1 MNGKKLLLQKLM
13 LLLLLLVVVA
23 AGAAVSFGKK
33 NKSAKDDGNAAS
45 KGTTASSASG
55 TASGETTENQESALE
70 KDKTETVY
78 IKSDAE
84 GNTKEITVETT
95 LKHPSDGSDI
105 RDQSNL
111 KDIRNTR
118 GDEEYTQG
126 SDGSLIWE
134 NHGADISYKGTSDA
148 EPPVRVKVTYYLNGE
163 QISPKRLAG
172 KSGRVTIRFDYEN
185 TATETVTV
193 KKKAYEVQTPF
204 LVMSA
209 LVLPSDTFSNIEVT
223 NGKLMNMDDQS
234 MVIGCAMPGLA
245 DSLQLSGYEVTEDID
260 IPEYVEVSADAKDF
274 ELEFTATVIT
284 PGLLEDL
291 DTDDLKDADDFADGM
306 DDLKD
311 GVDDMDE
318 GVGELYDGLKD
329 FNEYLDEFTDGV
341 TALRDAMNQVK
352 DGAGKLNENS
362 KALNDGAAALQS
374 GLEQLNAALG
384 AAGGTTG
391 NSGENG
397 ASESEAAGN
406 EAAAAGQAAFAKTVS
421 ALGAAAEADPE
432 SEEGKAQQEALA
444 ALGLTAED
452 AQNLA
457 AYAKTLSEAGTSAGE
472 LRSQLAASAAA
483 LAEGSRQ
490 LTTGLTAYTAGVSA
504 LYEGTTKVVEGGTTL
519 CTAGGELYR
528 GFGEALDGVK
538 ELRDGVRDFKD
549 DGIAELTKLGGSD
562 FRNVMNRLRAVKGAD
577 DGYDNFAGLA
587 EGKTGSVRFIVE
599 TEEIKK

>member
-1 MNGKKLLLQKLM
+1 M

-23 AGAAVSFGKK
+23 AGAAVSFGMK

-274 ELEFTATVIT
+274 ELEFTA
-284 PGLLEDL
+284 
-291 DTDDLKDADDFADGM
+291 
-306 DDLKD
+306 
-311 GVDDMDE
+311 
-318 GVGELYDGLKD
+318 
-329 FNEYLDEFTDGV
+329 
-341 TALRDAMNQVK
+341 
-352 DGAGKLNENS
+352 
-362 KALNDGAAALQS
+362 
-374 GLEQLNAALG
+374 
-384 AAGGTTG
+384 
-391 NSGENG
+391 
-397 ASESEAAGN
+397 
-406 EAAAAGQAAFAKTVS
+406 
-421 ALGAAAEADPE
+421 
-432 SEEGKAQQEALA
+432 
-444 ALGLTAED
+444 
-452 AQNLA
+452 
-457 AYAKTLSEAGTSAGE
+457 
-472 LRSQLAASAAA
+472 
-483 LAEGSRQ
+483 
-490 LTTGLTAYTAGVSA
+490 
-504 LYEGTTKVVEGGTTL
+504 
-519 CTAGGELYR
+519 R
-528 GFGEALDGVK
+528 GFGHG
-538 ELRDGVRDFKD
+538 RP
-549 DGIAELTKLGGSD
+549 
-562 FRNVMNRLRAVKGAD
+562 
-577 DGYDNFAGLA
+577 
-587 EGKTGSVRFIVE
+587 EGRRRFCGRHG
-599 TEEIKK
+599 

>member
-1 MNGKKLLLQKLM
+1 M
-13 LLLLLLVVVA
+13 
-23 AGAAVSFGKK
+23 
-33 NKSAKDDGNAAS
+33 
-45 KGTTASSASG
+45 
-55 TASGETTENQESALE
+55 E

-163 QISPKRLAG
+163 QISPKKLAG

-260 IPEYVEVSADAKDF
+260 IPEYVEVTADAKEF
-274 ELEFTATVIT
+274 ELEFTASIIT

-291 DTDDLKDADDFADGM
+291 DLDDLKDADDFADGM

-318 GVGELYDGLKD
+318 GVGELYDGLKEFD
-329 FNEYLDEFTDGV
+329 GYLDEYTSGV
-341 TALRDAMNQVK
+341 TALRDAMNQVR
-352 DGAGKLNENS
+352 DGGGTLNSNS
-362 KALNDGAAALQS
+362 KALTDGAAALQS

-384 AAGGTTG
+384 AAGG
-391 NSGENG
+391 SGENG
-397 ASESEAAGN
+397 SGEAAG
-406 EAAAAGQAAFAKTVS
+406 AGTSAGQAAFAKTVG
-421 ALGAAAEADPE
+421 ALGAASGEDAT
-432 SEEGKAQQEALA
+432 EEQKAALD

-452 AQNLA
+452 AQALA
-457 AYAKTLSEAGTSAGE
+457 AYAKTLSDASSSAGA
-472 LRSQLAASAAA
+472 LQSQLATSVAQ

-549 DGIAELTKLGGSD
+549 DGIAELTKLGGAD
-562 FRNVMNRLRAVKGAD
+562 FRNVINRLRAVKEAD

>member
-13 LLLLLLVVVA
+13 LLLILLVVVA
-23 AGAAVSFGKK
+23 AGAAVSFGMKH
-33 NKSAKDDGNAAS
+33 KSVKDDGNAAS
-45 KGTTASSASG
+45 EGTAASSASG
-55 TASGETTENQESALE
+55 TASEETTENQESAQE

-105 RDQSNL
+105 QDQSNL
-111 KDIRNTR
+111 KDIRNTK

-148 EPPVRVKVTYYLNGE
+148 ESPVKVKVTYYLNGE
-163 QISPKRLAG
+163 QVSPKKLAG
-172 KSGRVTIRFDYEN
+172 KSGRVKIRFDYEN

-223 NGKLMNMDDQS
+223 NGKLMNMDDQN
-234 MVIGCAMPGLA
+234 MVIGYAMPGLA

-260 IPEYVEVSADAKDF
+260 IPEYVEVTADAKEF
-274 ELEFTATVIT
+274 ELEFTASIIT

-291 DTDDLKDADDFADGM
+291 DLDDLKDADDFADGM

-318 GVGELYDGLKD
+318 GVGELYDGLKEFD
-329 FNEYLDEFTDGV
+329 GYLDEYTSGV
-341 TALRDAMNQVK
+341 TALRDAMNQVR
-352 DGAGKLNENS
+352 DGAGTLNSNS
-362 KALNDGAAALQS
+362 KALTDGAAALQS

-391 NSGENG
+391 
-397 ASESEAAGN
+397 
-406 EAAAAGQAAFAKTVS
+406 QAAFAKTVG
-421 ALGAAAEADPE
+421 ALGAASGEEAT
-432 SEEGKAQQEALA
+432 EEQKAALE

-452 AQNLA
+452 AKNLA
-457 AYAKTLSEAGTSAGE
+457 AYAQTLADAGASAGE
-472 LRSQLAASAAA
+472 LQSQLATSVAA
-483 LAEGSRQ
+483 LAAGSKQ
-490 LTTGLTAYTAGVSA
+490 LTEGLTAYTAGVSA

-519 CTAGGELYR
+519 CTAGGELYD

-549 DGIAELTKLGGSD
+549 DGIAELTKLGGAD
-562 FRNVMNRLRAVKGAD
+562 FRNVINRLRAVKEAD

-587 EGKTGSVRFIVE
+587 DGKTGSVRFIVE

>member
-13 LLLLLLVVVA
+13 LLLILLVVVA
-23 AGAAVSFGKK
+23 AGAAVSFGLK
-33 NKSAKDDGNAAS
+33 NKSAKDAGNGEAAETEIS
-45 KGTTASSASG
+45 GADSASAVG
-55 TASGETTENQESALE
+55 SGETTENQESALE

-111 KDIRNTR
+111 KDIRNTK
-118 GDEEYTQG
+118 GDEEYSQG

-148 EPPVRVKVTYYLNGE
+148 EPPVKVKVTYYLNGE
-163 QISPKRLAG
+163 QISPKKLAG
-172 KSGRVTIRFDYEN
+172 KSGQVKIRFDYEN

-223 NGKLMNMDDQS
+223 NGKLMNMDDQN
-234 MVIGCAMPGLA
+234 MVIGYAMPGLA

-260 IPEYVEVSADAKDF
+260 IPEYVEVSADAKEF
-274 ELEFTATVIT
+274 ELEFTASIIT

-291 DTDDLKDADDFADGM
+291 DLDDLKDADDFADGM

-318 GVGELYDGLKD
+318 GVGELYDGLKEFD
-329 FNEYLDEFTDGV
+329 GYLDEYTSGV
-341 TALRDAMNQVK
+341 TALRDAMNQVR
-352 DGAGKLNENS
+352 DGAGTLNSNS
-362 KALNDGAAALQS
+362 KALTDGAAALQS

-384 AAGGTTG
+384 AAGGMT
-391 NSGENG
+391 
-397 ASESEAAGN
+397 
-406 EAAAAGQAAFAKTVS
+406 GQAAFAKTVG
-421 ALGAAAEADPE
+421 ALGAASGEEAT
-432 SEEGKAQQEALA
+432 EEQKAALE

-452 AQNLA
+452 AKNLA
-457 AYAKTLSEAGTSAGE
+457 AYAQTLADAGASAGE
-472 LRSQLAASAAA
+472 LQSQLATSVAA
-483 LAEGSRQ
+483 LAAGSKQ
-490 LTTGLTAYTAGVSA
+490 LSEGLTAYTAGVSA

-519 CTAGGELYR
+519 CTAGGELYD

-549 DGIAELTKLGGSD
+549 DGIAELTKLGGAD
-562 FRNVMNRLRAVKGAD
+562 FRNVINRLRAIKEAD

-587 EGKTGSVRFIVE
+587 DGKTGSVRFIVE

>member
-13 LLLLLLVVVA
+13 LLLILLVVVA
-23 AGAAVSFGKK
+23 AGAAVSFGMKH
-33 NKSAKDDGNAAS
+33 KSVKDDGNAAS
-45 KGTTASSASG
+45 EGTAASSASG
-55 TASGETTENQESALE
+55 TASEETTENQESAQE

-105 RDQSNL
+105 QDQSNL
-111 KDIRNTR
+111 KDIRNTK
-118 GDEEYTQG
+118 GDEDYTQG

-148 EPPVRVKVTYYLNGE
+148 ESPVKVKVTYYLNGE
-163 QISPKRLAG
+163 QISPKKLAG
-172 KSGRVTIRFDYEN
+172 KSGQVKIRFDYEN

-223 NGKLMNMDDQS
+223 NGKLMNMDDQN
-234 MVIGCAMPGLA
+234 MVIGYAMPGLA

-260 IPEYVEVSADAKDF
+260 IPEYVEVTADAKEF
-274 ELEFTATVIT
+274 ELEFTASIIT

-291 DTDDLKDADDFADGM
+291 DLDDLKDADDFADGM

-318 GVGELYDGLKD
+318 GVGELYDGLKEFD
-329 FNEYLDEFTDGV
+329 GYLDEYTSGV
-341 TALRDAMNQVK
+341 TALRDAMNQVR
-352 DGAGKLNENS
+352 DGAGTLNSNS
-362 KALNDGAAALQS
+362 KALTDGAAALQS
-374 GLEQLNAALG
+374 GLEQLNTALS

-391 NSGENG
+391 GSGENG
-397 ASESEAAGN
+397 SGEATGADT
-406 EAAAAGQAAFAKTVS
+406 AAGQAAFAKTVG
-421 ALGAAAEADPE
+421 ALGAASGEDAT
-432 SEEGKAQQEALA
+432 EEQKAALA
-444 ALGLTAED
+444 ALGLTVED
-452 AQNLA
+452 AQALA
-457 AYAKTLSEAGTSAGE
+457 AYAKTLSDASSSAGA
-472 LRSQLAASAAA
+472 LQSQLATSVAQ

-562 FRNVMNRLRAVKGAD
+562 FRNVMNRLRAIKEAD

>member
-13 LLLLLLVVVA
+13 LLLILLVVVA
-23 AGAAVSFGKK
+23 AGAAVSFGMKH
-33 NKSAKDDGNAAS
+33 KSVKDDGNAAS
-45 KGTTASSASG
+45 EGTAASSASG
-55 TASGETTENQESALE
+55 TASEETTENQESAQE

-105 RDQSNL
+105 QDQSNL
-111 KDIRNTR
+111 KDIRNTK
-118 GDEEYTQG
+118 GDEEYSQG

-148 EPPVRVKVTYYLNGE
+148 EPPVKVKVTYYLNGE
-163 QISPKRLAG
+163 QISPKKLAG
-172 KSGRVTIRFDYEN
+172 KSGRVKIRFDYEN

-223 NGKLMNMDDQS
+223 NGKLMNMDDQN
-234 MVIGCAMPGLA
+234 MVIGYAMPGLA

-260 IPEYVEVSADAKDF
+260 IPEYVEVTADAKEF

-329 FNEYLDEFTDGV
+329 FDEYLDEFTDGV
-341 TALRDAMNQVK
+341 TALRDAMNQVR
-352 DGAGKLNENS
+352 DGAGTLNSNS
-362 KALNDGAAALQS
+362 KALTDGAAALQS
-374 GLEQLNAALG
+374 GLEQLNTALS

-391 NSGENG
+391 GSGESG
-397 ASESEAAGN
+397 SGEAAG
-406 EAAAAGQAAFAKTVS
+406 AGTSAGQAAFAKTVG
-421 ALGAAAEADPE
+421 ALGAASGEDAT
-432 SEEGKAQQEALA
+432 EEQKAALA

-452 AQNLA
+452 AQALA
-457 AYAKTLSEAGTSAGE
+457 AYAKTLSDASSSAGA
-472 LRSQLAASAAA
+472 LQSQLATSVAQ

-538 ELRDGVRDFKD
+538 ELRDGVRNFKD
-549 DGIAELTKLGGSD
+549 DGIAELTKLGGAD
-562 FRNVMNRLRAVKGAD
+562 FRNVINRLRAIKEAD

-587 EGKTGSVRFIVE
+587 DGKTGSVRFIVE

>member
-13 LLLLLLVVVA
+13 LLLILLVVVA
-23 AGAAVSFGKK
+23 AGAAVSFGMKH
-33 NKSAKDDGNAAS
+33 KSVKDDGNAAS

-84 GNTKEITVETT
+84 GNTKEVTVETT

-111 KDIRNTR
+111 KDIRNTK
-118 GDEEYTQG
+118 GDEEYSQG

-148 EPPVRVKVTYYLNGE
+148 EPPVKVKVTYYLNGE
-163 QISPKRLAG
+163 QISPKKLAG
-172 KSGRVTIRFDYEN
+172 KSGRVKIRFDYEN

-223 NGKLMNMDDQS
+223 NGKLMNMDEQN
-234 MVIGCAMPGLA
+234 MVIGYAMPGLA

-260 IPEYVEVSADAKDF
+260 IPEYVEVTADAKEF
-274 ELEFTATVIT
+274 ELEFTASIIT

-306 DDLKD
+306 DDLK
-311 GVDDMDE
+311 E
-318 GVGELYDGLKD
+318 GVGELYDGLKEFD
-329 FNEYLDEFTDGV
+329 GYLDEYTSGV
-341 TALRDAMNQVK
+341 TALRDAMNQVR
-352 DGAGKLNENS
+352 DGAGTLNSNS
-362 KALNDGAAALQS
+362 KALTDGAAALQS

-391 NSGENG
+391 
-397 ASESEAAGN
+397 
-406 EAAAAGQAAFAKTVS
+406 QAAFVKTVG
-421 ALGAAAEADPE
+421 ALGAASGEEAT
-432 SEEGKAQQEALA
+432 EEQKAALE

-452 AQNLA
+452 AKNLA
-457 AYAKTLSEAGTSAGE
+457 AYAQTLADAGASAGE
-472 LRSQLAASAAA
+472 LQSQLATSVAA
-483 LAEGSRQ
+483 LAAGSKQ
-490 LTTGLTAYTAGVSA
+490 LTEGLTAYTAGVRA

-519 CTAGGELYR
+519 CTAGGELYD

-549 DGIAELTKLGGSD
+549 DGIAELTKLGGAD
-562 FRNVMNRLRAVKGAD
+562 FRNVMNRLRAVKEAD

>member
-13 LLLLLLVVVA
+13 LLLILLVVVA
-23 AGAAVSFGKK
+23 AGAAVSFGMKH
-33 NKSAKDDGNAAS
+33 KSVKDDGNAAS
-45 KGTTASSASG
+45 EGTAASSASG
-55 TASGETTENQESALE
+55 TASEETTENQESAQE

-105 RDQSNL
+105 QDQSNL
-111 KDIRNTR
+111 KDIRNTK
-118 GDEEYTQG
+118 GDEEYSQG

-148 EPPVRVKVTYYLNGE
+148 EPPVKVKVTYYLNGE
-163 QISPKRLAG
+163 QISPKKLAG
-172 KSGRVTIRFDYEN
+172 KSGQVKIRFDYEN

-223 NGKLMNMDDQS
+223 NGKLMNMDDQN
-234 MVIGCAMPGLA
+234 MVIGYAMPGLA

-260 IPEYVEVSADAKDF
+260 IPEYVEVSADAKEF

-329 FNEYLDEFTDGV
+329 FDEYLDEFTDGV
-341 TALRDAMNQVK
+341 TALRDAMNQVR
-352 DGAGKLNENS
+352 DGAGTLNSNS
-362 KALNDGAAALQS
+362 KALTDGAAALQS
-374 GLEQLNAALG
+374 GLEQLNTALS
-384 AAGGTTG
+384 AAGGTTSG
-391 NSGENG
+391 SGESG
-397 ASESEAAGN
+397 SGEAAG
-406 EAAAAGQAAFAKTVS
+406 AGTSAGQAAFAKTVG
-421 ALGAAAEADPE
+421 ALGAASGEDAT
-432 SEEGKAQQEALA
+432 EEQKAALD

-452 AQNLA
+452 AQALA
-457 AYAKTLSEAGTSAGE
+457 AYAKTLSDASSSAGA
-472 LRSQLAASAAA
+472 LQSQLATSVAQ

-519 CTAGGELYR
+519 CTAGGELYE

-549 DGIAELTKLGGSD
+549 DGIAELTKLGGAD
-562 FRNVMNRLRAVKGAD
+562 FRNVINRLRAVKEAD

>member
-13 LLLLLLVVVA
+13 LLLILLVVVA
-23 AGAAVSFGKK
+23 VGAAVSFGMKH
-33 NKSAKDDGNAAS
+33 KSVKDDGNAAS
-45 KGTTASSASG
+45 EGTAASSASG
-55 TASGETTENQESALE
+55 TASEETTENQESAQE

-105 RDQSNL
+105 QDQSNL
-111 KDIRNTR
+111 KDIRNTK

-148 EPPVRVKVTYYLNGE
+148 EPPVKVKVTYYLNGE
-163 QISPKRLAG
+163 QVSPKKLAG
-172 KSGRVTIRFDYEN
+172 KSGRVKIRFDYEN

-223 NGKLMNMDDQS
+223 NGKLMNMDDQN
-234 MVIGCAMPGLA
+234 MVIGYAMPGLA

-260 IPEYVEVSADAKDF
+260 IPEYVEVTADAKDF
-274 ELEFTATVIT
+274 ELEFTATIIT
-284 PGLLEDL
+284 PGLLDEL

-318 GVGELYDGLKD
+318 GVGELYDGLKEFD
-329 FNEYLDEFTDGV
+329 DYLDEYTSGV
-341 TALRDAMNQVK
+341 TALRDAMNQVR
-352 DGAGKLNENS
+352 DGAGTLNSNS
-362 KALNDGAAALQS
+362 KALTDGAAALQS
-374 GLEQLNAALG
+374 GLEQLNTALS

-391 NSGENG
+391 GSGENG
-397 ASESEAAGN
+397 SGEATGADT
-406 EAAAAGQAAFAKTVS
+406 AAGQAAFAKTVG
-421 ALGAAAEADPE
+421 ALGAASGEDAT
-432 SEEGKAQQEALA
+432 EEQKAALA
-444 ALGLTAED
+444 ALGLTVED
-452 AQNLA
+452 AQALA
-457 AYAKTLSEAGTSAGE
+457 AYAKTLSDASSSAGA
-472 LRSQLAASAAA
+472 LQSQLAASVAQ

-519 CTAGGELYR
+519 CTAGGELYD

-549 DGIAELTKLGGSD
+549 DGIAELTKLGGAD
-562 FRNVMNRLRAVKGAD
+562 FRNVMNRLRAVKEAD

>member
-13 LLLLLLVVVA
+13 LLLILLVVVA
-23 AGAAVSFGKK
+23 AGAAVSFGMK
-33 NKSAKDDGNAAS
+33 NKSARDAGNE
-45 KGTTASSASG
+45 GTTETAISGADSASAV
-55 TASGETTENQESALE
+55 ASGETTENQESALE

-84 GNTKEITVETT
+84 GNTKEVTVETT

-111 KDIRNTR
+111 KDIRNTK

-148 EPPVRVKVTYYLNGE
+148 ESPVKVKVTYYLNGE
-163 QISPKRLAG
+163 QVSPKKLAG
-172 KSGRVTIRFDYEN
+172 KSGRVKIRFDYEN

-223 NGKLMNMDDQS
+223 NGKLMNMDDQN
-234 MVIGCAMPGLA
+234 MVIGYAMPGLA

-260 IPEYVEVSADAKDF
+260 IPEYVEVTADAKEF
-274 ELEFTATVIT
+274 ELEFTASIIT

-291 DTDDLKDADDFADGM
+291 DLDDLKDADDFADGM

-318 GVGELYDGLKD
+318 GVGELYDGLKEFD
-329 FNEYLDEFTDGV
+329 GYLDEYTSGV
-341 TALRDAMNQVK
+341 TALRDAMNQVR
-352 DGAGKLNENS
+352 DGAGTLNSNS
-362 KALNDGAAALQS
+362 KALTDGAAALQS

-391 NSGENG
+391 GSGENG
-397 ASESEAAGN
+397 SGEAAG
-406 EAAAAGQAAFAKTVS
+406 ADIAAGQAAFAKTVG
-421 ALGAAAEADPE
+421 ALGAASGEEAT
-432 SEEGKAQQEALA
+432 EEQKAALE

-452 AQNLA
+452 AKNLA
-457 AYAKTLSEAGTSAGE
+457 AYAQTLADAGASAGE
-472 LRSQLAASAAA
+472 LQSQLATSVAA
-483 LAEGSRQ
+483 LAAGSKQ
-490 LTTGLTAYTAGVSA
+490 LTEGLTAYTAGVSA

-519 CTAGGELYR
+519 CTAGGELYD

-549 DGIAELTKLGGSD
+549 DGIAELTKLGGAD
-562 FRNVMNRLRAVKGAD
+562 FRNVINRLRAVKEAD

>member
-13 LLLLLLVVVA
+13 LLLILLVVVA
-23 AGAAVSFGKK
+23 AGAAVSSGMK

-45 KGTTASSASG
+45 KGMTASSASG

-111 KDIRNTR
+111 KDIRNTK
-118 GDEEYTQG
+118 GDEEYSQG

-148 EPPVRVKVTYYLNGE
+148 ESPVKVKVTYYLNGE
-163 QISPKRLAG
+163 QISPKKLAG
-172 KSGRVTIRFDYEN
+172 KSGQVKIRFDYEN
-185 TATETVTV
+185 TVTETVTV

-223 NGKLMNMDDQS
+223 NGKLMNMDDQN
-234 MVIGCAMPGLA
+234 MVIGYAMPGLA

-260 IPEYVEVSADAKDF
+260 IPEYVEVSADAKEF

-329 FNEYLDEFTDGV
+329 FDEYLDEFTDGV
-341 TALRDAMNQVK
+341 TALRDAMNQVR
-352 DGAGKLNENS
+352 DGAGTLNSNS
-362 KALNDGAAALQS
+362 KALTDGAAALQS
-374 GLEQLNAALG
+374 GLEQLNTALS

-391 NSGENG
+391 GSGESG
-397 ASESEAAGN
+397 SGEAAG
-406 EAAAAGQAAFAKTVS
+406 AGTSAGQAAFAKTVG
-421 ALGAAAEADPE
+421 ALGAASGEDAT
-432 SEEGKAQQEALA
+432 EEQKAALD

-452 AQNLA
+452 AQALA
-457 AYAKTLSEAGTSAGE
+457 AYAKTLSDASSSAGA
-472 LRSQLAASAAA
+472 LQSQLATSVAQ

-549 DGIAELTKLGGSD
+549 DGIAELTKLGGAD
-562 FRNVMNRLRAVKGAD
+562 FRNVINRLRAIKEAD

>member
-23 AGAAVSFGKK
+23 AGAAVSFGMKH
-33 NKSAKDDGNAAS
+33 KSVKDDGNAAS
-45 KGTTASSASG
+45 EGTAASSASG
-55 TASGETTENQESALE
+55 TASEETTENQESAQE

-105 RDQSNL
+105 QDQSNL
-111 KDIRNTR
+111 KDIRNTK
-118 GDEEYTQG
+118 GDEEYSQG

-163 QISPKRLAG
+163 QISPKKLAG

-245 DSLQLSGYEVTEDID
+245 DSLQLSGYEVTEDIN

-329 FNEYLDEFTDGV
+329 FDEYLDEFTDGV
-341 TALRDAMNQVK
+341 TALRDAMNQVR
-352 DGAGKLNENS
+352 DGAGTLNSNS
-362 KALNDGAAALQS
+362 KALTDGAAALQS
-374 GLEQLNAALG
+374 GLEQLNTALS

-391 NSGENG
+391 GSGESG
-397 ASESEAAGN
+397 SGEAAG
-406 EAAAAGQAAFAKTVS
+406 AGTSAGQAAFAKTVG
-421 ALGAAAEADPE
+421 ALGAASGEDAT
-432 SEEGKAQQEALA
+432 EEQKAALD

-452 AQNLA
+452 AQALA
-457 AYAKTLSEAGTSAGE
+457 AYAKTLSDASSSAGA
-472 LRSQLAASAAA
+472 LQSQLATSVAQ

-549 DGIAELTKLGGSD
+549 DGIAELTKLGGAD
-562 FRNVMNRLRAVKGAD
+562 FRNVINRLRAIKEAD

>member
-13 LLLLLLVVVA
+13 LLLILLVVVA
-23 AGAAVSFGKK
+23 AGAVVSFGMKH
-33 NKSAKDDGNAAS
+33 KSVKDDGNAAS
-45 KGTTASSASG
+45 EGTAASSASG

-111 KDIRNTR
+111 KDIRNTK

-148 EPPVRVKVTYYLNGE
+148 ESPVKVKVTYYLNGE
-163 QISPKRLAG
+163 QVSPKKLAG
-172 KSGRVTIRFDYEN
+172 KSGQVKIRFDYEN

-223 NGKLMNMDDQS
+223 NGKLMNMDDQN
-234 MVIGCAMPGLA
+234 MVIGYAMPGLA

-260 IPEYVEVSADAKDF
+260 IPEYVEVTADAKEF
-274 ELEFTATVIT
+274 ELEFTASIIT

-291 DTDDLKDADDFADGM
+291 DLDDLKDADDFADGM

-318 GVGELYDGLKD
+318 GVGELYDGLKEFD
-329 FNEYLDEFTDGV
+329 GYLDEYTSGV
-341 TALRDAMNQVK
+341 TALRDAMNQVR
-352 DGAGKLNENS
+352 DGAGTLNSNS
-362 KALNDGAAALQS
+362 KALTDGAAALQS

-391 NSGENG
+391 GSGESG
-397 ASESEAAGN
+397 SGEAAG
-406 EAAAAGQAAFAKTVS
+406 AGTSAGQAAFAKTVG
-421 ALGAAAEADPE
+421 ALGAASGEDAT
-432 SEEGKAQQEALA
+432 EEQKAALA

-452 AQNLA
+452 AQALA
-457 AYAKTLSEAGTSAGE
+457 AYAKTLSDASSSAGA
-472 LRSQLAASAAA
+472 LQSQLVTSVAQ

-519 CTAGGELYR
+519 CTAGGELYD

-549 DGIAELTKLGGSD
+549 DGIAELTKLGGAD
-562 FRNVMNRLRAVKGAD
+562 FRNVMNRLRAVKEAD

>member
-13 LLLLLLVVVA
+13 LLLILLVVVA
-23 AGAAVSFGKK
+23 AGAAVSFGLK
-33 NKSAKDDGNAAS
+33 NKSAKDAGNGEAAETEIS
-45 KGTTASSASG
+45 GADSASAVG
-55 TASGETTENQESALE
+55 SGETTENQESALE

-111 KDIRNTR
+111 KDIRNTK
-118 GDEEYTQG
+118 GDEEYSQG

-148 EPPVRVKVTYYLNGE
+148 EPPVKVKVTYYLNGE
-163 QISPKRLAG
+163 QISPKKLAG
-172 KSGRVTIRFDYEN
+172 KSGQVKIRFDYEN

-204 LVMSA
+204 LVVSA

-223 NGKLMNMDDQS
+223 NGKLMNMDDQN
-234 MVIGCAMPGLA
+234 MVIGYAMPGLA

-260 IPEYVEVSADAKDF
+260 IPEYVEVTADAKDF
-274 ELEFTATVIT
+274 ELEFTASIIT

-291 DTDDLKDADDFADGM
+291 DLDDLKDADDFADGM

-318 GVGELYDGLKD
+318 GVGELYDGLKEFD
-329 FNEYLDEFTDGV
+329 GYLDEYTSGV
-341 TALRDAMNQVK
+341 TALRDAMNQVR
-352 DGAGKLNENS
+352 DGAGTLNSNS
-362 KALNDGAAALQS
+362 KALTDGAAALQS

-391 NSGENG
+391 
-397 ASESEAAGN
+397 
-406 EAAAAGQAAFAKTVS
+406 QAAFAKTVG
-421 ALGAAAEADPE
+421 ALGAASGEEAT
-432 SEEGKAQQEALA
+432 EEQKAALE

-452 AQNLA
+452 AKNLA
-457 AYAKTLSEAGTSAGE
+457 AYAQTLADAGASAGE
-472 LRSQLAASAAA
+472 LQSQLATSVAA
-483 LAEGSRQ
+483 LAAGSKQ
-490 LTTGLTAYTAGVSA
+490 LSEGLTAYTAGVSA

-519 CTAGGELYR
+519 CTAGGELYD

-549 DGIAELTKLGGSD
+549 DGIAELTKLGGAD
-562 FRNVMNRLRAVKGAD
+562 FRNVMNRLRAVKEAD